1 MKYGA
6 SDFLTKMVLN
16 SNVSSEKQAVSAH
29 RRRISI
35 SRCHELPDDY
45 KLSNFRMTRAF
56 LNKFKSH
63 FGRSFREQIA
73 APHDWN
79 LAWYNV
85 GPNL

>member
-1 MKYGA
+1 MPGSTFSLLGFA
-6 SDFLTKMVLN
+6 LAGLGILG
-16 SNVSSEKQAVSAH
+16 
-29 RRRISI
+29 R
-35 SRCHELPDDY
+35 
-45 KLSNFRMTRAF
+45 KLSNFRLTRAF

-79 LAWYNV
+79 PAWYNV